1 MMTVENESAAASTPI
16 FSSPTEILQ
25 AKESLLAA
33 WAQLPVDHQATM
45 VLVLVQELQQSE
57 WGAWVQEAIA
67 TTWPQEPSTAVLP
80 FPVISLDRTTLRRAF
95 SAAEVARLTDEQIA
109 HIAEE
114 MGIGFQLDPGFW
126 YVVEMIG
133 SRLLEE
139 KAAAELVPLLP
150 TDFTDNEADFAAWM
164 QAVDRAV
171 WQLAGCSIHDL
182 PDCNFRPLFNDG
194 LTPLEMAQEALQD
207 AGFVFP
213 DADEMWM
220 DL

>member
-1 MMTVENESAAASTPI
+1 MMTVEKESAAVSAPI
-16 FSSPTEILQ
+16 SSSPTEILQ

-33 WAQLPVDHQATM
+33 WAQLPADHQATM
-45 VLVLVQELQQSE
+45 VLVLLQELQQSE

-67 TTWPQEPSTAVLP
+67 TTWPQESSSAKPS
-80 FPVISLDRTTLRRAF
+80 FPVISLDRHTLKRAF
-95 SAAEVARLTDEQIA
+95 SVAEVARFTDEQIA

-114 MGIGFQLDPGFW
+114 MGVGFQLDPGFW
-126 YVVEMIG
+126 YAVEMIG

-139 KAAAELVPLLP
+139 KAAAEFDPLLP
-150 TDFTDNEADFAAWM
+150 TDSVGNEADFTAWM
-164 QAVDRAV
+164 QAVDHAV

-182 PDCNFRPLFNDG
+182 PDCNFRPLFDDG

-220 DL
+220 GL